1 MQPAWRP
8 LPVAA
13 DDVAAMSPVPLTPLV
28 AALAPLPFSTVAF
41 GNGDPALSTQ
51 SATGTPGPPHPAPS
65 HRPTS
70 GKWQRVE
77 LASGTGPRLAFR
89 HHELVENAKPG
100 GTWEWQPSSSGAQLA
115 GSESH
120 VPPPSPQCPHFSK
133 AHSAR
138 VSPGLSCGPGALGA
152 AKDTA
157 CELWVPPGFITEGVQ
172 RGSGA
177 SDTPA
182 FLLPLVPKHVSRSSK
197 SSKQKQTN
205 LLSLR
210 ACE

>member
-13 DDVAAMSPVPLTPLV
+13 DGVAAMSPVPLTPLV

-51 SATGTPGPPHPAPS
+51 SATGTPDPPHPAPS
-65 HRPTS
+65 HHPTS

-120 VPPPSPQCPHFSK
+120 VPPPPRS
-133 AHSAR
+133 AHTSQR
-138 VSPGLSCGPGALGA
+138 LIQLG
-152 AKDTA
+152 
-157 CELWVPPGFITEGVQ
+157 
-172 RGSGA
+172 
-177 SDTPA
+177 
-182 FLLPLVPKHVSRSSK
+182 
-197 SSKQKQTN
+197 
-205 LLSLR
+205 SLR
-210 ACE
+210 ASHVVPEPWEQLRTQHVNSGYPRVS